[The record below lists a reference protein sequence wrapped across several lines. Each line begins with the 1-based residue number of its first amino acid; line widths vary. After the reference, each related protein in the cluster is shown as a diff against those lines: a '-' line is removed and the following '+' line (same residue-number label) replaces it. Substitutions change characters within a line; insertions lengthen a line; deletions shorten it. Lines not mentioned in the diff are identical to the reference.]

1 MSMAQAVSRFGTCPK
16 LCRLHSVAS
25 EPIRTGLRQWRLQNT
40 LRNTRSSSTQSKI
53 CRQHRPLTTS
63 SAVTVSREDVIT
75 NNQANNV
82 TDNIFQKIG
91 VNLHQ
96 QPNHPICIIKEAII
110 EYFEKNYPGR
120 FTSFDDLYPIV
131 STKANFDDVLTPI
144 DHVSR
149 NPNDTYY
156 VDKDTVLRCHTS
168 AHQAELLRKGEKS
181 FLVTGDVYRR
191 DSIDASHYPVFHQ
204 MEGLYVLSD
213 EEIEA
218 SGKSGTELAAQDLKF
233 VLSGLTKH
241 LFGDVEM
248 KFVDA
253 YFPFTEPSYE
263 LEIFFQGQWLEVLG
277 CGVTQRQILE
287 EAGHMGKTAWAFG
300 LGLERL
306 AMVLFDIPD
315 IRLFWSKDQRFTK
328 QFKRGQLG
336 YKFKPYSKYPP
347 CYKDVSFWLPTDGSF
362 TENNLCEQVRNI
374 AGDLVEEVK
383 LIDNFTHPKKQRTS
397 HCYRIAYRS
406 MERSLTDEEI
416 NALQEKTRQVLA
428 NDMNVELR

>member
-1 MSMAQAVSRFGTCPK
+1 MSVVQAVSRLGACPS
-16 LCRLHSVAS
+16 LCHLHSVNAVPS
-25 EPIRTGLRQWRLQNT
+25 RVSLPYWRLLQGFNAKRFT
-40 LRNTRSSSTQSKI
+40 GAQPQP
-53 CRQHRPLTTS
+53 CRQHRLLTTS

-75 NNQANNV
+75 SNQANNV

-96 QPNHPICIIKEAII
+96 QSNHPICIIKEAIV
-110 EYFEKNYPGR
+110 EYFETNYPGR

-213 EEIEA
+213 QEIEA
-218 SGKSGTELAAQDLKF
+218 SGKSGTQLASEDLKF

-263 LEIFFQGQWLEVLG
+263 LEIFFQGEWLEVLG

-315 IRLFWSKDQRFTK
+315 IRLFWSNDKRFTK
-328 QFKRGQLG
+328 QFKQGQLRN
-336 YKFKPYSKYPP
+336 KFKPYSKYPP
-347 CYKDVSFWLPTDGSF
+347 CYKDVSFWLPTDDSF
-362 TENNLCEQVRNI
+362 TENNLCEQVRGI

-383 LIDNFTHPKKQRTS
+383 LIDSFTHPKKQRTS

-406 MERSLTDEEI
+406 MERSLTDDEI
-416 NALQEKTRQVLA
+416 NALQDQTRKALA
-428 NDMNVELR
+428 DEMHVELR

>member
-1 MSMAQAVSRFGTCPK
+1 MCH
-16 LCRLHSVAS
+16 LHCVAS
-25 EPIRTGLRQWRLQNT
+25 VPGRVSLPYWRLLQGFSAK
-40 LRNTRSSSTQSKI
+40 RFAGAHAKP
-53 CRQHRPLTTS
+53 CRQQKALTTS

-96 QPNHPICIIKEAII
+96 QPNHPICIIKQAIV
-110 EYFEKNYPGR
+110 EYFEANYPGR

-131 STKANFDDVLTPI
+131 STKANFDDVLTPV

-218 SGKSGTELAAQDLKF
+218 SGKSGTQLASEDLKF

-263 LEIFFQGQWLEVLG
+263 LEIFFQGEWLEVLG

-315 IRLFWSKDQRFTK
+315 IRLFWSNDKRFTK
-328 QFKRGQLG
+328 QFKQGQLRN
-336 YKFKPYSKYPP
+336 KFKPYSKFPP
-347 CYKDVSFWLPTDGSF
+347 CYKDVSFWLPSDDSF
-362 TENNLCEQVRNI
+362 TENNLCEQVRGI

-383 LIDNFTHPKKQRTS
+383 LIDSFTHPKKQRTS

-416 NALQEKTRQVLA
+416 NGLQEQTRKALA
-428 NDMNVELR
+428 EEMHVELR